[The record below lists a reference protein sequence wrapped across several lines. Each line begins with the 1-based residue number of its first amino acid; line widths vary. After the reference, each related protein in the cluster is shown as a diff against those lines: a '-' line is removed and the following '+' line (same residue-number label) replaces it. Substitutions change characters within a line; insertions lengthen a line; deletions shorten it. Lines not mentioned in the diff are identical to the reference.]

1 VPTPS
6 SPPRQ
11 PTLRSITQLLVLVPA
26 RDEAVS
32 LPRCL
37 DSRPKARGRVE
48 APVGVVL
55 LDSCTDGCE
64 RAAAGAEASVCVSYR
79 TVDASRAAGF
89 GTVAQCSPSA
99 RTWLACAD
107 ADCAVGEDWLAG
119 HRASARAGARGMR
132 TVTADD

>member
-1 VPTPS
+1 
-6 SPPRQ
+6 
-11 PTLRSITQLLVLVPA
+11 LRSITELLVLVPA
-26 RDEAVS
+26 RNEAVS

-48 APVGVVL
+48 APVGVVVVL
-55 LDSCTDGCE
+55 GSCTAGCE

-79 TVDASRAAGF
+79 TVDASRAAWF

-99 RTWLACAD
+99 RTRLACPD

-119 HRASARAGARGMR
+119 HRASARAGARAVCGP
-132 TVTADD
+132 